1 MILVQT
7 DQLENDTI
15 EVYTKFANEVICQIN
30 FLTDLSAFWY
40 KVVTQL

>member
-15 EVYTKFANEVICQIN
+15 EVYTKFANEVIYQIN
-30 FLTDLSAFWY
+30 FLTDLSAF
-40 KVVTQL
+40 